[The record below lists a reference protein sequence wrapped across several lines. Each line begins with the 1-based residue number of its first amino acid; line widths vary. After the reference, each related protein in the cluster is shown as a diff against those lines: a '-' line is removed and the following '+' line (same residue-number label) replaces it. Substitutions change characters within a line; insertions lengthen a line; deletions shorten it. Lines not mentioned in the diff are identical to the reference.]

1 MHQKDIEN
9 NLIEN
14 ISEYVTKLFKEKLP
28 DWAIY
33 HDLWHTIET
42 VEGCEEIGKASG
54 LLREDLEI
62 LNIAAWFHDTGYIF
76 RANGH
81 EEKSAEIAYEFL
93 TERNYQEDKIDKA
106 VACIMATK
114 ISNQP
119 KNILEF
125 VICDAD
131 LISLAKPDYLEK
143 NNLLKSETELRENK
157 KLGELDW
164 LKRSLNFLST
174 HQYYTEYAQKNYDHQ
189 LKANI
194 RNLEMLINEHH

>member
-1 MHQKDIEN
+1 
-9 NLIEN
+9 
-14 ISEYVTKLFKEKLP
+14 
-28 DWAIY
+28 
-33 HDLWHTIET
+33 
-42 VEGCEEIGKASG
+42 
-54 LLREDLEI
+54 
-62 LNIAAWFHDTGYIF
+62 
-76 RANGH
+76 
-81 EEKSAEIAYEFL
+81 
-93 TERNYQEDKIDKA
+93 
-106 VACIMATK
+106 MATK

-119 KNILEF
+119 KNILES

-194 RNLEMLINEHH
+194 QNLEILINKHY